1 MRSEGGPLKVY
12 LVQHGE
18 AKSEIEDP
26 QRPLTEKGK
35 QEVESVAAYVASVQ
49 VKVAQVLHSGRLRA
63 KQTAE
68 LFAHYLSPT
77 EGVREEKGLGPLD
90 DPQDAKR
97 LIEQAER
104 PLMIVGHLP
113 HLSRLTSLLIS
124 GTPETEIVRFKMG
137 GVVCLSEN
145 DKEWFVRW
153 ALVPELIR
161 K

>member
-1 MRSEGGPLKVY
+1 MRSGGSPVKVY

-18 AKSEIEDP
+18 AKSEMEDP

-35 QEVESVAAYVASVQ
+35 QEVESVAGNLASVQ
-49 VKVAQVLHSGRLRA
+49 VEVAQILHSGRLRA

-68 LFAHYLSPT
+68 LFAHYLSPA
-77 EGVREEKGLGPLD
+77 EGAREEKGLGPLD

-104 PLMIVGHLP
+104 PLMVVGHLP
-113 HLSRLTSLLIS
+113 HLSRLASLLIS
-124 GTPETEIVRFKMG
+124 GTPDNEIVRFKMG
-137 GVVCLSEN
+137 GVVCVSES
-145 DKEWFVRW
+145 DKKWFVQW
-153 ALVPELIR
+153 ALLPELIR